1 MLKVIGLTG
10 GIGSGKSTAARMF
23 ESLNVPIYN
32 ADKEAKNL
40 MNKDASLKSGIKQ
53 LFGEKAYLNNKLNRE
68 FIAGIVFKNKDML
81 QTLNSLVHP
90 EVRKHFLAW
99 VASQSSS
106 YVIQE
111 NPLIFEKN
119 DQHLFDKV
127 ILVTADKQKRI
138 DRVMHR
144 DNVTEVQVLER
155 MSNQLNDEL
164 KTKLADFVIY
174 NDTIENMK
182 TQVLEIHHLLI
193 G

>member
-119 DQHLFDKV
+119 DQYLFDKV
-127 ILVTADKQKRI
+127 ILVTADKQQRI

-174 NDTIENMK
+174 NDTIDNMK

>member
-68 FIAGIVFKNKDML
+68 FIADIVFKNKDML

-127 ILVTADKQKRI
+127 ILVTADKQLRI
-138 DRVMHR
+138 NRVMDR

-155 MSNQLNDEL
+155 MFNQLNDEL

-182 TQVLEIHHLLI
+182 IQVLEIHHLLI